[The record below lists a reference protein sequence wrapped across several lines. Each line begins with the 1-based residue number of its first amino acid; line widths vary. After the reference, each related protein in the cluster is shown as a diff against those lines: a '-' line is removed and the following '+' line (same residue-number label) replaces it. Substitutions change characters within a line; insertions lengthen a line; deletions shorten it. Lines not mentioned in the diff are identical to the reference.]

1 MANPIIRIKRGAT
14 APVATLNAGEFA
26 IDQAAKNL
34 YLGVEVGGVTT
45 NEIVGGEGTFATKT
59 YVGNAI
65 TTATGNLGTM
75 STQNADSVA
84 ITGGTMDGVSISMGT
99 VFGTNLQTVAI
110 GSSSYIAD
118 STIENTPIGATT
130 PSTGAFTTLTASSAP
145 SNDTDVVRKTDLD
158 ARISSLGTIF
168 KYIGY
173 LNGGVDEASAYDLS
187 VLDVGGGEFYRVATA
202 GFFAGAGGA
211 SGPYFYAN
219 QGDGILFDID
229 GASEHIDN
237 TNTQVAGTA
246 NEIAVSGSTD
256 TGYTVAIDS
265 AFSGRVNNLEIK
277 TEYQS
282 QGHYNS
288 NSYTK
293 ISSDEV
299 IGGDFWVTTGGTDP
313 EAGNDVFRVENNS
326 AQVFVNSAG
335 IPSGGLFVSGS
346 ASVEDGGTGDGG
358 HLTVEGNVTAG
369 GTVSGTNITDLETKT
384 QNISLTGTTAGV
396 TNFNGQVLVN
406 SPGIPSGGL
415 FVGGHFS
422 VEDAGGFADIIISAD
437 SNGIVLGGQYGGA
450 PPSALNIECR
460 HNLVG
465 VNDHNNS
472 AMMNIKNFVIDGGTF

>member
-1 MANPIIRIKRGAT
+1 MANPIIKIKRGVGT
-14 APVATLNAGEFA
+14 PSSLSAGELA
-26 IDQAAKNL
+26 IDITNKNL
-34 YLGVEVGGVTT
+34 FIGDSSSVPFV
-45 NEIVGGEGTFATKT
+45 IGGEGTFATKT

-75 STQNADSVA
+75 STQNADAVA

-145 SNDTDVVRKTDLD
+145 SASNDVVRKTDLD

-265 AFSGRVNNLEIK
+265 AFSGRVSTAE
-277 TEYQS
+277 
-282 QGHYNS
+282 
-288 NSYTK
+288 
-293 ISSDEV
+293 
-299 IGGDFWVTTGGTDP
+299 TDI
-313 EAGNDVFRVENNS
+313 D
-326 AQVFVNSAG
+326 
-335 IPSGGLFVSGS
+335 
-346 ASVEDGGTGDGG
+346 
-358 HLTVEGNVTAG
+358 
-369 GTVSGTNITDLETKT
+369 DLQTKT
-384 QNISLTGTTAGV
+384 QNISVAGTTTGV
-396 TNFNGQVLVN
+396 TNFNDTELQN
-406 SPGIPSGGL
+406 
-415 FVGGHFS
+415 VGAIYAS
-422 VEDAGGFADIIISAD
+422 DIAH
-437 SNGIVLGGQYGGA
+437 L
-450 PPSALNIECR
+450 E
-460 HNLVG
+460 G
-465 VNDHNNS
+465 VNIAELVAPEVILEATTAVTIAGPTLAGNGTTELTDF
-472 AMMNIKNFVIDGGTF
+472 IIDGGTF

>member
-1 MANPIIRIKRGAT
+1 MANPIIKIKRGAT

-145 SNDTDVVRKTDLD
+145 SASNDVVRKTDLD
-158 ARISSLGTIF
+158 TAISALGSVFHYVGDVSSATTPLDLTTLSDTTTGAYY
-168 KYIGY
+168 K
-173 LNGGVDEASAYDLS
+173 VDA
-187 VLDVGGGEFYRVATA
+187 
-202 GFFAGAGGA
+202 
-211 SGPYFYAN
+211 
-219 QGDGILFDID
+219 D
-229 GASEHIDN
+229 GAYTDGATTFNAKVGDAFVKTSTGWQKLDN
-237 TNTQVAGTA
+237 VDAVVSGTA
-246 NEIAVSGSTD
+246 NEIAVTGD
-256 TGYTVAIDS
+256 ENAGYTVAIDS

-282 QGHYNS
+282 QGNYNGKT
-288 NSYTK
+288 YTK

-313 EAGNDVFRVENNS
+313 DSGNAVFAVANNS
-326 AQVFVNSAG
+326 AQVLVNSAG
-335 IPSGGLFVSGS
+335 HPSGGLFVSG
-346 ASVEDGGTGDGG
+346 
-358 HLTVEGNVTAG
+358 
-369 GTVSGTNITDLETKT
+369 
-384 QNISLTGTTAGV
+384 
-396 TNFNGQVLVN
+396 VL
-406 SPGIPSGGL
+406 
-415 FVGGHFS
+415 S
-422 VEDAGGFADIIISAD
+422 VEDAGGLADIIINAD
-437 SNGIVLGGQYGGA
+437 SNGIVLGGQYAGA
-450 PPSALNIECR
+450 PPSTLNIYCR
-460 HNLVG
+460 HNLLG
-465 VNDHNNS
+465 VNDPHNS
-472 AMMNIKNFVIDGGTF
+472 TMMNIKNFVIDGGTF

>member
-1 MANPIIRIKRGAT
+1 MANPIIRIKRGSSAPASGVLSSGELAMDLVGKSLYIGQENGT
-14 APVATLNAGEFA
+14 ALPIA
-26 IDQAAKNL
+26 
-34 YLGVEVGGVTT
+34 
-45 NEIVGGEGTFATKT
+45 GEGTFATKA
-59 YVGNAI
+59 YVANSI

-75 STQNADSVA
+75 STQNADAVA
-84 ITGGTMDGVSISMGT
+84 ITGGTMDGVSISMGA
-99 VFGTNLQTVAI
+99 VFGANLQTVAI

-145 SNDTDVVRKTDLD
+145 SASNDAVRKTDLD
-158 ARISSLGTIF
+158 TAISALGTMATQNSDAVAIS
-168 KYIGY
+168 
-173 LNGGVDEASAYDLS
+173 GGMLDSVSVYASDLYVYEGGLTMESDIDMNDMGRIKNLIAPVDANDAVRKTDLDTAISALGSVFHYVGDVSSATTPSDLTTLS
-187 VLDVGGGEFYRVATA
+187 DTTTGAYYKVDADGIYTDGATA
-202 GFFAGAGGA
+202 FNAKV
-211 SGPYFYAN
+211 
-219 QGDGILFDID
+219 GDAFVKTSTGWQKL
-229 GASEHIDN
+229 DN
-237 TNTQVAGTA
+237 VDAVVSGTA
-246 NEIAVSGSTD
+246 NEIAVTGD
-256 TGYTVAIDS
+256 ENAGYTVAIDS

-369 GTVSGTNITDLETKT
+369 GTVTIDGPTLAGN
-384 QNISLTGTTAGV
+384 GTTEL
-396 TNFNGQVLVN
+396 TDF
-406 SPGIPSGGL
+406 I
-415 FVGGHFS
+415 
-422 VEDAGGFADIIISAD
+422 
-437 SNGIVLGGQYGGA
+437 
-450 PPSALNIECR
+450 
-460 HNLVG
+460 
-465 VNDHNNS
+465 
-472 AMMNIKNFVIDGGTF
+472 IDGGTF